1 MSTSKRSDRGGM
13 GAERWD
19 ELLLERALFGLSEA
33 GERELGEAGDSREA
47 LEYELGA
54 AAVAVAVGSE
64 RVQPMSEILRA
75 KLEAGAKAYFAATSA
90 NGRASSA
97 APGAAAPNSAADF
110 GASTSSQLGA
120 ATRRESALRSLER
133 ENGHGY
139 GHGYG
144 HERGETPLRE
154 TSSASSSGAYAGW
167 FAAAAAAVLALVA
180 WWPKT
185 ESTTTQA
192 EQRTLLLARA
202 DAQKVAAAGQAPFAP
217 GASGDVVWS
226 NVAQAGFL
234 RLVGAPVNDPK
245 VQQYQLWIFDEA
257 QEHPVDGG
265 VFDVTAD
272 GEVLIP
278 IDAKLRV
285 SKPTLFAITLE
296 KPGGVVVSD
305 RQRIA
310 IVAAL

>member
-1 MSTSKRSDRGGM
+1 VSTPDRSDQS
-13 GAERWD
+13 GAGSERLD
-19 ELLLERALFGLSEA
+19 ELLLEHALFGLSEA
-33 GERELGEAGDSREA
+33 GEREAGEARTSPEA

-54 AAVAVAVGSE
+54 AAVAVALSSE
-64 RVQPMSEILRA
+64 RMQPVPELLRA
-75 KLEAGAKAYFAATSA
+75 KLQAGAKAYFAATPAASRREA
-90 NGRASSA
+90 SRSSA
-97 APGAAAPNSAADF
+97 PTSQRGSAPLALAR
-110 GASTSSQLGA
+110 GA
-120 ATRRESALRSLER
+120 ATVRD
-133 ENGHGY
+133 
-139 GHGYG
+139 
-144 HERGETPLRE
+144 
-154 TSSASSSGAYAGW
+154 ASKANAVSYAGW
-167 FAAAAAAVLALVA
+167 FAAAAAAVLAIAA
-180 WWPKT
+180 WWPNS
-185 ESTTTQA
+185 EATTTQA

-202 DAQKVAAAGQAPFAP
+202 DAQTVAAAGQAPFAP

-226 NVAQAGFL
+226 NAAQAGFI

-265 VFDVTAD
+265 VFDVSAS

-285 SKPTLFAITLE
+285 AKPTLFAITLE

>member
-1 MSTSKRSDRGGM
+1 MSSSKRSDRGGM

-33 GERELGEAGDSREA
+33 GERELGEVDDSREA

-54 AAVAVAVGSE
+54 AAVAVAVCSE
-64 RVQPMSEILRA
+64 RVQPMSEMLRA

-90 NGRASSA
+90 SARPSGAVTDAGASSA
-97 APGAAAPNSAADF
+97 ASS
-110 GASTSSQLGA
+110 GASSTSQLGA
-120 ATRRESALRSLER
+120 AAKPKSALRPLER
-133 ENGHGY
+133 GRE
-139 GHGYG
+139 
-144 HERGETPLRE
+144 HERDEASLRE
-154 TSSASSSGAYAGW
+154 GSSTNSSAAYAGW
-167 FAAAAAAVLALVA
+167 FAAAAAAVLALIA
-180 WWPKT
+180 WWPNS
-185 ESTTTQA
+185 ESTTSQT

-202 DAQKVAAAGQAPFAP
+202 DAQTVAAAGQAPFAP
-217 GASGDVVWS
+217 DASGDVVWS
-226 NVAQAGFL
+226 NAAQSGFI

-265 VFDVTAD
+265 VFDVTAS

-285 SKPTLFAITLE
+285 AKPTLFAITLE